1 MLAVPRGERMRCNYC
16 NAGLLAVVWLVTPAF
31 VWQVLVHS
39 VLVSLQ
45 LCSCARSL
53 ASAPNHCVLIGH
65 ILSLVYIYTS
75 MLKALIRGENTNTF
89 FMVVFF
95 YYLIYSV
102 LINLYFTF
110 DLLPLVL
117 LYSFLVMI
125 LSFKWWDIFEE
136 RKALF
141 CWVLSLILQG
151 LYVTFESALRRLFSN
166 SSRLLFSLFLSVS
179 VCVCEL
185 LLYN

>member
-1 MLAVPRGERMRCNYC
+1 
-16 NAGLLAVVWLVTPAF
+16 
-31 VWQVLVHS
+31 
-39 VLVSLQ
+39 
-45 LCSCARSL
+45 
-53 ASAPNHCVLIGH
+53 
-65 ILSLVYIYTS
+65 

-125 LSFKWWDIFEE
+125 LSFK
-136 RKALF
+136 
-141 CWVLSLILQG
+141 
-151 LYVTFESALRRLFSN
+151 
-166 SSRLLFSLFLSVS
+166 
-179 VCVCEL
+179 
-185 LLYN
+185 